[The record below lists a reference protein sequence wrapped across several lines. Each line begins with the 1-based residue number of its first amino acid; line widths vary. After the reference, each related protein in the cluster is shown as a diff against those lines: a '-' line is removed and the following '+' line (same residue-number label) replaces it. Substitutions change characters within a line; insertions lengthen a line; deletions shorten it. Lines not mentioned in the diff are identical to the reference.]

1 MTESKVLSIR
11 INTEIYEDFKTLCAK
26 NKKSKKDIL
35 LECINLLLKADKGES
50 CHPMD
55 NSNCFIRAPVFNVEE
70 LYVNEENEIK
80 SIKPYYDEYD

>member
-35 LECINLLLKADKGES
+35 LECINLLLKADKGEH

-55 NSNCFIRAPVFNVEE
+55 NSNCFIRAPVFDIDE
-70 LYVNEENEIK
+70 LYEPEEIELK
-80 SIKPYYDEYD
+80 TKPYYDEYD